1 MVLVDTSV
9 LIDFFKGNNN
19 HSVIKF
25 NDIITQNIPFGIA
38 PFTYLELLQG
48 SKNEKE
54 FKLLE
59 EYLITQTFYHLKDQ
73 IKSYSEAAKIRLT
86 CKKKGITIKSTID
99 FLIVQTAIEH
109 NLFLLHSDK
118 DFDKI
123 SKVVDLKIY
132 KQ

>member
-19 HSVIKF
+19 PSVNKF
-25 NDIITQNIPFGIA
+25 NDIISQNIPFGIT

-59 EYLITQTFYHLKDQ
+59 EYLSTQTFYHLKDF
-73 IKSYSEAAKIRLT
+73 IRSYSEAAKIRVK
-86 CKKKGITIKSTID
+86 CNKKGVTINSTID
-99 FLIVQTAIEH
+99 FLIVQTAIEN
-109 NLFLLHSDK
+109 NLFLLHNDK
-118 DFDKI
+118 DFDTI
-123 SKVVDLKIY
+123 NKVVNLKIY
-132 KQ
+132 